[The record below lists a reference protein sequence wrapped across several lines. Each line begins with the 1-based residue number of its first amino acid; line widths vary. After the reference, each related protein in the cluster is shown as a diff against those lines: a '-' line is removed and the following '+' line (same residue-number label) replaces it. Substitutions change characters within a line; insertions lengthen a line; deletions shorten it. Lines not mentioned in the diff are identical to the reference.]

1 MDRYIKPGVYA
12 NIEREVRNTTNNFV
26 GQPMTEETIHNIQSS
41 IERTLSNMNVSSSE
55 GIDLSYVQPSGIM
68 LNQLQELYEYSRDVS
83 ISHDD
88 IGLSNFQKMVT
99 ITENE
104 YAKLKDN
111 EKKIKEL
118 EAKIDELTKKL
129 YGINIF
135 NNI

>member
-1 MDRYIKPGVYA
+1 
-12 NIEREVRNTTNNFV
+12 
-26 GQPMTEETIHNIQSS
+26 
-41 IERTLSNMNVSSSE
+41 
-55 GIDLSYVQPSGIM
+55 
-68 LNQLQELYEYSRDVS
+68 
-83 ISHDD
+83 
-88 IGLSNFQKMVT
+88 MVT